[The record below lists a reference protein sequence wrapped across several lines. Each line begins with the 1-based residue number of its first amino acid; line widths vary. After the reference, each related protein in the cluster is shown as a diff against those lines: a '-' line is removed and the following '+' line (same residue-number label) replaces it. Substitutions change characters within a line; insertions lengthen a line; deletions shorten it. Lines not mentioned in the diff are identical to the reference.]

1 MFLVIKHAKMAP
13 KATTNILKQLRA
25 LMKNPQYVNETID
38 AYIVPSNDAHNSEYL
53 ADCDMFR
60 AFVTGFTGS
69 AGTAIVTE
77 KDALLWTDGRYYLQ
91 ATEQMDSNW
100 TLMKEGIPST
110 PTQGCWLAKHLPSGS
125 RVGVDPNI
133 YTYHMWMPLQS
144 QLEAAG
150 HKLVPIT
157 KNLIDALWT
166 ERPPRPTNAVRP
178 LGAEFTGRSVADK
191 LAAVRA
197 QMKDKNARFLILTAL
212 DEIAWLLNL
221 RGSDIAYNP
230 VFFSY
235 VVIHQDSFTVFLDAK
250 QASNELRQHLTKE
263 SGGKFEIQPYEEIFN
278 YIRHHTLNLEGFAW
292 SSENASFA
300 LTSLIPAKH
309 LLAEITPIPLMK
321 AVKNSTEAKGM
332 RNAHLKDGAALC
344 CYFAWLEK
352 NVESGTIT
360 EISGADKLEEFR
372 AQQADFVGPSFP
384 TISSVGP
391 HGAIIHYQP
400 QPETDVPITTST
412 VYLCDSGGQYRDG
425 TTDVTRTLHFG
436 TPTQYEKECFT
447 RVLKGQIKLATS
459 IFPSKIKGNCLDSF
473 AREFLWDV
481 GLDYAHGTGH
491 GIGSYLNVHEGPMGI
506 SWRPITED
514 PGLEAGMF
522 LSNEPGYYEDG
533 KFGIRLEDI
542 VQVVEAKPPHNFSD
556 RGFLTFETITFA
568 PKQTKMILVDLLTDK
583 ELDYLN
589 AYHQQ
594 CRDLL
599 GPILTQQ
606 EQEDTRKWLWKE
618 TEPLTRSK

>member
-1 MFLVIKHAKMAP
+1 MTP
-13 KATTNILKQLRA
+13 KPTTNLLKQLRA
-25 LMKNPQYVNETID
+25 LMQNPQYVQETLE
-38 AYIVPSNDAHNSEYL
+38 AYIIPSNDAHNSEYL

-60 AFVTGFTGS
+60 PFISGFTGS

-77 KDALLWTDGRYYLQ
+77 KEALLWTDGRYFVQ
-91 ATEQMDSNW
+91 ASQQLDSNW

-110 PTQGCWLAKHLPSGS
+110 PTQGGWLTKNLPLGS
-125 RVGVDPNI
+125 RVGVDPKI

-150 HKLVPIT
+150 HKLVPVT
-157 KNLIDALWT
+157 KNLVDILWVD
-166 ERPPRPTNAVRP
+166 RPLRPTNPIHP
-178 LGAEFTGRSVADK
+178 LGPQFTGKSVSDK
-191 LAAVRA
+191 LEAVRA
-197 QMKDKNARFLILTAL
+197 QMKDKKAHFLVLTAL

-235 VVIHQDSFTVFLDAK
+235 VVVHHNSFTVFLNPK
-250 QASNELRQHLTKE
+250 QVSEEIKQHLTKE
-263 SGGKFEIQPYEEIFN
+263 AGNNKYEIKSYDEIGN
-278 YIRHHTLNLEGFAW
+278 YLKVHSSNLEGSAW
-292 SSENASFA
+292 FSENASFA
-300 LTSLIPAKH
+300 LTSIIPSKS

-321 AVKNSTEAKGM
+321 AVKNSTEIKGM
-332 RNAHLKDGAALC
+332 RNAHIKDGAALC

-352 NVESGTIT
+352 HVKEGNIT
-360 EISGADKLEEFR
+360 EVSGAKKLDEFR

-400 QPETDVPITTST
+400 EASTDVPITTDT
-412 VYLCDSGGQYRDG
+412 LYLCDSGGQYKDG
-425 TTDVTRTLHFG
+425 TTDVTRTFHFG

-459 IFPSKIKGNCLDSF
+459 IFPTKIKGNCLDSF

-506 SWRPITED
+506 SWRPIADD
-514 PGLEAGMF
+514 PGLEANMF

-533 KFGIRLEDI
+533 KFGLRLEDI
-542 VQVVEAKPPHNFSD
+542 VQIVEANPPHNFND
-556 RGFLTFETITFA
+556 RGFLTFDTITFC
-568 PKQTKMILVDLLTDK
+568 PKQTKMITVDLLTNK
-583 ELDYLN
+583 EIAYLN
-589 AYHQQ
+589 DYHKQ

-599 GPILTQQ
+599 GPVLETQGHL
-606 EQEDTRKWLWKE
+606 EAKEWLWKE
-618 TEPLTRSK
+618 TEPLPTK